1 MNCRKVERL
10 LTEDFR
16 SADNPELA
24 CHLDECEGCRALY
37 RDLKALAELSGKLKK
52 ETEAPAFF
60 VSRVCARLPERVSLR
75 RSLKLAVVAVS
86 VIVILSLGFLKF
98 FFLVEKPAGT
108 ANQSIVVTG
117 SAGEDWSVEED
128 WRTEWPVAE
137 SGLLSAPEAKSEFV
151 EILVGKPS
159 ESDYIVRLPS
169 TIEVRN
175 SQAEN
180 EYYLRN
186 VSH

>member
-1 MNCRKVERL
+1 MTCRKVERL
-10 LTEDFR
+10 LTENFR
-16 SADNPELA
+16 SADNDELA
-24 CHLDECEGCRALY
+24 RHLAECDGCRRLQQ
-37 RDLKALAELSGKLKK
+37 DLKALAELSGEIKK

-60 VSRVCARLPERVSLR
+60 TSRVCARISEPGPAR
-75 RSLKLAVVAVS
+75 RSLTFAVLTVSAVVVF
-86 VIVILSLGFLKF
+86 SLGLLRFTFLTD
-98 FFLVEKPAGT
+98 KPANAT
-108 ANQSIVVTG
+108 NQSVVRTG
-117 SAGEDWSVEED
+117 SAGEDWSVEQD
-128 WRTEWPVAE
+128 WRADSSLPA
-137 SGLLSAPEAKSEFV
+137 SGIMTGPENDARFV